1 MATITTTNLGTPR
14 FVADEHSITR
24 SNGGRQVDWAN
35 VPASAPYLQADGV
48 RKLIRAGTAVG
59 ELLGSG
65 KISPRVV
72 TTNPATLILETDA
85 YEGDLSAA
93 ASGYGCIDGGNLYEN
108 LLPDSTGGPPRALAS
123 ALKTELTAAGCRF
136 KFYTYQD
143 DR

>member
-1 MATITTTNLGTPR
+1 MATITTITNIGSPR

-24 SNGGRQVDWAN
+24 SNGGRQMDWAN
-35 VPASAPYLQADGV
+35 VNDSYKQSDGY
-48 RKLIRAGTAVG
+48 KLVPAGTAVG

-65 KISPRVV
+65 KISPRIV

-85 YEGDLSAA
+85 KENDFSAA

-108 LLPDSTGGPPRALAS
+108 LMPQSTGGPPRALAAGIKS
-123 ALKTELTAAGCRF
+123 ELVTAGCRF

-143 DR
+143 DRGT